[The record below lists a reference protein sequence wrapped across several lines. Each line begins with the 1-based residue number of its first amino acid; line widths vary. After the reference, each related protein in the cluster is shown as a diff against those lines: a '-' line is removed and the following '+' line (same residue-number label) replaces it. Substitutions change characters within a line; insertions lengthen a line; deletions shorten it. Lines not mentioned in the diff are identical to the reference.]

1 MGACRLQNSARK
13 DLKKSSSPCDCARA
27 AVAVG
32 EILSGSVCQQRLE
45 AAAGDRPGVGRG
57 AACSRGGSGTELV
70 PVLLPHGGLGRS
82 KPPGSGAVWSRFAT
96 GLADSRQLMEG
107 PTKSRV
113 SIAATG
119 PMSPFKSPM
128 SPIVPPGNR
137 HAEWRA
143 AHVVQPLVQGDG
155 LDSLT
160 AFKYVT

>member
-1 MGACRLQNSARK
+1 MGARRHQNSARK
-13 DLKKSSSPCDCARA
+13 DLKKSSSPCDCSRA

-32 EILSGSVCQQRLE
+32 EILSGSVCQQWLE
-45 AAAGDRPGVGRG
+45 AAAGDRPGGRW
-57 AACSRGGSGTELV
+57 ASSGTELV
-70 PVLLPHGGLGRS
+70 PVLLSHGGLGRS

-137 HAEWRA
+137 YSEWRA

-160 AFKYVT
+160 AFQSNVT